1 MLNEPIMKTFFSI
14 LLMLV
19 TLPIYGKSP
28 NGQVEFKDI
37 STDTITVDTIDVR
50 HIGGCI
56 LGHPFHN
63 DSYPHF
69 TLFSG
74 GVFVGIGPSMGCHG
88 TTFEAGMLNII
99 GLAYYTSHHNQ
110 RLSVGLGFSMRGLYT
125 HSGQCLQRQEDR
137 TASQVI
143 DGAQK
148 DKTEINIPSLLL
160 PMLYRQ
166 RIHGRLNAYG
176 GVIAR
181 LNLGCKA
188 DSHWSIKNARR
199 VNVDLTAGID
209 CIWMGAYVKY
219 TPMSDIKGL
228 SEFCHVLTLGATLA
242 F

>member
-1 MLNEPIMKTFFSI
+1 MLNEPIMRTFFCI
-14 LLMLV
+14 LLMLIL
-19 TLPIYGKSP
+19 LPTYGKSSD
-28 NGQVEFKDI
+28 GQAQFKDV
-37 STDTITVDTIDVR
+37 STDTITIDSIDVR
-50 HIGGCI
+50 HNGGCI

-74 GVFVGIGPSMGCHG
+74 GVFVGIGPSMGGHG
-88 TTFEAGMLNII
+88 TTYEAGMLNII
-99 GLAYYTSHHNQ
+99 GLSYYTSHHNQ
-110 RLSVGLGFSMRGLYT
+110 RLSVGLGFVMRGLHT
-125 HSGQCLQRQEDR
+125 HSGQYLQRQEDR

-160 PMLYRQ
+160 PLLYRQ
-166 RIHGRLNAYG
+166 RIHGRLNAYS
-176 GVIAR
+176 GVIPR

-188 DSHWSIKNARR
+188 DSHWSIKNVRR

-209 CIWMGAYVKY
+209 WMWMGVYVKY

-228 SEFCHVLTLGATLA
+228 SEFRHVLTLGATLA